1 MLKRLKNMNST
12 RLRYLIL
19 CAIIIVVAAVFS
31 IASPY
36 FLQMNTL
43 MNIVRQ
49 TAALA
54 IAAIGMTLIILTGG
68 IDLSAGKVLALSAVC
83 GALIMQAMGTSVLS
97 AILAILVTIVVAAAV
112 GAVNGFLVGTCGIS
126 AFMATLATQYAANGI
141 TLKLSGASRVA
152 IDSPIYNFFGQG
164 TLAKF
169 GEIEIPASIIAVVV
183 CYFIAFFIFNKTTF
197 GRNTYAVGGN
207 PIAAKASGIRVRLQL
222 VLVYIFAG
230 VTYAIAS
237 IITAGRATSAQ
248 PLAGEGF
255 EFQVITAVV
264 IGGASLAGGVGT
276 IVGTILG
283 SILVGMIT
291 TGLGLVNVAPYVNY
305 CVKGILIFAAVLL
318 NMYFEKISVA
328 KKSKAQLKESRS
340 NAAEQNKAISEA
352 ENTGAADILASL
364 KDKTKKHTL
373 KLEHITK
380 TFPGVKALDD
390 VSIRLESGKV
400 HAIMGENGAGKSTL
414 MKVLS
419 GVYTRDAGRILI
431 DDIPVEIHSPMDS
444 VKYGISV
451 IYQELEFVPE
461 LSITQNIFMGK
472 EIRNKSKI
480 LLNLKKMGE
489 KARELMGRLGMQMN
503 VSKKAN
509 SFTVA
514 QLQMVEIAKAI
525 GSNAWVVVMDE
536 PTAAITEADKDKL
549 FELIKSLKEQGIAI
563 AYISHRMSEIFEIA
577 DEVSVLRDGQLVST
591 NAITDVSEEKLI
603 SSMVGH
609 AVTNIF
615 DREKTASDK
624 NETVLE
630 VRNLYKKGVFEPV
643 SFKVRAGEVLGFCG
657 LIGAGRTE
665 IMRCIFGLDK
675 ADGGEIFLNGKK
687 IKINGTTDAIRQGIC
702 LVSEDRRREGI
713 VPAMSV
719 LKNISLPSLPWISRA
734 GVIDNGKEN
743 DLYVKYAKELKIKTP
758 SPEQLIGN
766 LSGGNQ
772 QKCCLAKWLALNPK
786 VIIMDEPTRGIDVG
800 VKSEIHDIIDDLTK
814 QGIAVIMISSEL
826 PEIIGTSD
834 RIIVLYEGRKMGEFD
849 SRFDEITQETLM
861 HAASGFKKESEE
873 IAG

>member
-1 MLKRLKNMNST
+1 MLNRLKNMNST

-19 CAIIIVVAAVFS
+19 CAIIVVVAVIFS
-31 IASPY
+31 VASPY
-36 FLQMNTL
+36 FLQVNTL
-43 MNIVRQ
+43 MSIIRQ

-68 IDLSAGKVLALSAVC
+68 IDLSAGKILALSAVC
-83 GALIMQAMGTSVLS
+83 GALVMQGMGTSTLS
-97 AILAILVTIVVAAAV
+97 VILAFLVTVAVAAAV
-112 GAVNGFLVGTCGIS
+112 GAVNGFLIGSCGIS

-141 TLKLSGASRVA
+141 TLKLSNSSRVA
-152 IDSPIYNFFGQG
+152 IDSPAYNFLGQG
-164 TLAKF
+164 TLVKI
-169 GEIEIPASIIAVVV
+169 GGVEIPASILAVVI
-183 CYFIAFFIFNKTTF
+183 CYLIAYFIFNKTTF

-207 PIAAKASGIRVRLQL
+207 VTASRASGIKVRLQL

-237 IITAGRATSAQ
+237 VITAGRATSAQ

-264 IGGASLAGGVGT
+264 IGGASLSGGVGT
-276 IVGTILG
+276 IGGTVLG
-283 SILVGMIT
+283 SILVGMIS

-318 NMYFEKISVA
+318 NIYFEKISMSR
-328 KKSKAQLKESRS
+328 KSKAQLSNDGNNGKKEEKPEKTY
-340 NAAEQNKAISEA
+340 AASEVLK
-352 ENTGAADILASL
+352 GL
-364 KDKTKKHTL
+364 KDKSKPHTL
-373 KLEHITK
+373 RLEHITK
-380 TFPGVKALDD
+380 TFPGVKALDN
-390 VSIRLESGKV
+390 VSIKLESGKV

-419 GVYTRDAGRILI
+419 GVYAKDGGSILI
-431 DDIPVEIHSPMDS
+431 DDVPVDIHSPMDS
-444 VKYGISV
+444 VKYGIAV

-472 EIRNKSKI
+472 EIRNGSKI

-489 KARELMGRLGMQMN
+489 QARQLMKKLGMNIN

-549 FELIKSLKEQGIAI
+549 FELIRSLKEQGIAI

-577 DEVSVLRDGQLVST
+577 DEVSVLRDGELVST
-591 NAITDVSEEKLI
+591 HAIEEVSESDLI

-615 DREKTASDK
+615 DREKQTSDE
-624 NETVLE
+624 NDTVLE
-630 VRNLYKKGVFEPV
+630 VKNLYKKGVFEPI

-687 IKINGTTDAIRQGIC
+687 IKINGTTDAIKNGIC
-702 LVSEDRRREGI
+702 LVSEDRRGEGI
-713 VPAMSV
+713 IPAMSV
-719 LKNISLPSLPWISRA
+719 LKNISLPSLPWISRV
-734 GVIDNGKEN
+734 GVIDNAKEN
-743 DLYVKYAKELKIKTP
+743 VLYDRYSKELKIKTP

-800 VKSEIHDIIDDLTK
+800 VKSEIHDIIDDLTR

-826 PEIIGTSD
+826 PEIIGASD
-834 RIIVLYEGRKMGEFD
+834 RIIVLYEGEKMGEFD

-861 HAASGFKKESEE
+861 HAASGFKKDSEE